1 MRHLPLFTVFL
12 VALSMPVLAENATIP
27 GEITTPYPTVINLAV
42 EWKIKGDDNLNG
54 VVAVRFRQAGEEQW
68 HDAMPLRRVPAGKS
82 RGTTPI
88 FSWDNKFSGSI
99 FDLRPNTE
107 YEINLKL
114 SDPDGGQDD
123 KTIRLRTR
131 PVPRVTDGEVVNV
144 PAGKHDVLSPRNGQP
159 GRPVVYMCSEGEAIY
174 KSIDLEKKKWVYIEG
189 LTVKNVENDRSIGV
203 RMSEAENCV
212 VRRCKIEAVYGI
224 VADNPGMKNCY
235 VSDNVITGTTPWTSE
250 AMGANGKNVG
260 EGIEITGPGNV
271 ICFNKVTA
279 FRDCLSTWEDR
290 GTNEQVCIDFY
301 NNDVYVGA
309 DDGIEADFCFN
320 NCRIMRNRMTNCFMG
335 LSSQPGLGG
344 PTYFIR
350 NVMYNLTHAPY
361 KLHRFSQGDVCLHNT
376 VVKVGDGMACF
387 TSEPFDYAFFRNNLA
402 IGGPNPQGKW
412 GDYQPGTGNPASMSA
427 PGPHCDFDYDA
438 VGSVGGGGGSGRIG
452 NKSFAQAEPHGITI
466 DMKVFNN
473 VEFPS
478 KPIPGYDPPDLRPVQ
493 GSKVVDTALLLPN
506 INDKFLGNGPD
517 IGAYEAGQELPTYGP
532 RAPGV
537 DEETEFIQRDLAAKG
552 LAAKKVSKPE
562 TPVQT
567 GPTPEELTAAQQAVQ
582 AAADKAAVLFRERIA
597 KSAAAGKTETVFIDF
612 SGMNM
617 RAEITSADA
626 EQFTAKTAAGLVPM
640 PWSSQSPKR
649 FADVAAKYADD
660 SALQKAQLAALYAAA
675 GDLAKA
681 AEKLA
686 GVEGLDDEWKTVAA
700 KIQLLIQA
708 APAGAPAQDAAK

>member
-1 MRHLPLFTVFL
+1 MRTLLAGTFL
-12 VALSMPVLAENATIP
+12 LALVSYHAIAENATIP
-27 GEITTPYPTVINLAV
+27 GEITTPYPTVTNLAV

-54 VVAVRFRQAGEEQW
+54 VVAVRFRQVGEEQW

-88 FSWDNKFSGSI
+88 FSWENKFSGSI
-99 FDLRPNTE
+99 FDLHPNTE

-114 SDPDGGQDD
+114 ADPDGGQDD
-123 KTIRLRTR
+123 KTVRARTR
-131 PVPRVTDGEVVNV
+131 PVPRVTDGEVVKV

-159 GRPVVYMCSEGEAIY
+159 GRPVVYMCAEGEAIY
-174 KSIDLEKKKWVYIEG
+174 KFIDLENKKWVYIEG
-189 LTVKNVENDRSIGV
+189 LTVKNLENDHSIAVKMAG
-203 RMSEAENCV
+203 AENCV

-224 VADNPGMKNCY
+224 TAYKPGATNCY
-235 VSDNVITGTTPWTSE
+235 LSDNTITGTTVWTSE

-260 EGIEITGPGNV
+260 EGIQITGSGNV
-271 ICFNKVTA
+271 VCYNKVSN
-279 FRDCLSTWEDR
+279 FRDTLSTMEDD
-290 GTNEQVCIDFY
+290 GVSEQICDDFY
-301 NNDVYVGA
+301 NNDIYIGA

-320 NCRIMRNRMTNCFMG
+320 NCRIMRNRLTNCFMG

-361 KLHRFSQGDVCLHNT
+361 KLYRFSQGDVCLHNT
-376 VVKVGDGMACF
+376 VVKIGDGMCAF
-387 TSEPFDYAFFRNNLA
+387 TSDPFDYAFFRNNLA

-412 GDYQPGTGNPASMSA
+412 GDYEPGTGNPASMSS

-438 VGSVGGGGGSGRIG
+438 VGSVGGGGGTGRIG

-493 GSKVVDTALLLPN
+493 GSKVVDAALLLPN

-537 DEETEFIQRDLAAKG
+537 DEETEFIQRDLAAKS
-552 LAAKKVSKPE
+552 LAAKKTAKPE
-562 TPVQT
+562 VPVQT

-582 AAADKAAVLFRERIA
+582 AAADKAASLFREHIA
-597 KSAAAGKTETVFIDF
+597 KAAAAGRAETVFIDF

-649 FADVAAKYADD
+649 FADIAAKYADD

-686 GVEGLDDEWKTVAA
+686 GLGDLDDEWKSVAA

-708 APAGAPAQDAAK
+708 APAGAPAQDVTK